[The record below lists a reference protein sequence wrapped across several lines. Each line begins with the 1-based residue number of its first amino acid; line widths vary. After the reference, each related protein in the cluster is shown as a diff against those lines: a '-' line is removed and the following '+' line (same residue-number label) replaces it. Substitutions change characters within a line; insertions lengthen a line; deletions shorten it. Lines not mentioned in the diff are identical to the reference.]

1 MSIDSEELKQVAAEA
16 EELARNASHRLSTTH
31 LLLAIFTLDSEADR
45 LLRERGLTED
55 DVLAQLTRVGKKPE
69 EADDFVAQSMARARQ
84 LADDCVHVETDA
96 LHLLVALTRMGKSSA
111 GALLERLAAPIGALR
126 NQGLARL
133 TAHGRKQAVRP
144 NSLPRGAMPPQ
155 PPESRHGSAQNP
167 APRGPAHPNAI
178 PPPLFPKPSRA
189 PFGSLAPQ
197 PSPSHGPRVA
207 VSESPQPQ
215 PSALPP
221 FGSPSGFPQRSMPA
235 RPPPPSRIEPGY
247 EAFTRDS
254 QAGNGSQPGFPK
266 SLGRQS
272 SGPRSAVSQAP
283 SKYALDPQKYP
294 WLATHARNLSE
305 LAISGALDAA
315 IGRESEVD
323 EVLDILGKRRANN
336 PVLVGEPGVGKTAIV
351 EGLALR
357 LAELALQGRLPD
369 QEGKGERILVELDVG
384 GLVAGT
390 ALRGSFSE
398 RLLGIKDDVKRAEG
412 RIIVFIDELH
422 MLIGAGST
430 GEGPQDAANELKA
443 ALARGEFP
451 CIGAT
456 THDEFRKHIQ
466 GDPALERRF
475 VPVLVREPSVKQAL
489 RILEG
494 AAPRYQAHH
503 GVRFSPDALEAA
515 CRMTARYVR
524 DRFLPDKAFAAIDL
538 AGSRARREGKFEVDH
553 DDVARA
559 VARMAGLPEE
569 RLLQPDGERFLT
581 LERRLSERI
590 VGHERALSSLARVL
604 RRNCAGFAGQRP
616 LASLLFAG
624 PSGVGKTETAKV
636 LAEELFAAPDG
647 KSARNAALVRLDLS
661 EFSEPHS
668 VSRLVGA
675 APGYVGYGEGG
686 LLTEPVRRN
695 PACVVLLDEA
705 EKAHPAVLQLLLQ
718 VLDEGQL
725 TDGRGRRVDFTAAV
739 IVLTSNA
746 GASAFGGG
754 GRPAGFASQGSKDAP
769 EIVSNE
775 HDPLALTQP
784 PEPSEHPQSARALE
798 QARGAFAPE
807 LWSRFDER
815 LIFAP
820 LSREQVSRVAQLLL
834 TESSR
839 RLWDE
844 RRIAFRTGPGLVDAL
859 VQSGGFLPALGARP
873 MRQAIERLV
882 ESPLADE
889 ILAGRVK
896 SGDKLLALAG
906 TRGIE
911 FRREQP

>member
-1 MSIDSEELKQVAAEA
+1 MATDSEELKQVAAEA
-16 EELARNASHRLSTTH
+16 DDIARNVSQKLSTAH
-31 LLLAIFTLDSEADR
+31 LLLAIFTFDNEADR
-45 LLRERGLTED
+45 LLRERGLSED
-55 DVLAQLTRVGKKPE
+55 EVLQLLAKAGKAPDE
-69 EADDFVAQSMARARQ
+69 PDGLISQALARARQ
-84 LADDCVHVETDA
+84 LADDCVHEKTDA
-96 LHLLVALTRMGKSSA
+96 LHLLVALTRLPRA
-111 GALLERLAAPIGALR
+111 AATALLERAAAPVANLR
-126 NQGLARL
+126 TAALARL
-133 TAHGRKQAVRP
+133 TGPLRKRTSRSEPQLAAAR
-144 NSLPRGAMPPQ
+144 APPQ
-155 PPESRHGSAQNP
+155 HEAARP
-167 APRGPAHPNAI
+167 APHTPHESHLSMGAPLLSRQPSALGAI
-178 PPPLFPKPSRA
+178 P
-189 PFGSLAPQ
+189 Q
-197 PSPSHGPRVA
+197 PAASHGPRTAVTEAPLPRAQGVPDGFVPMSFDGRSGAPLSFVA
-207 VSESPQPQ
+207 PESRELRDARSLSE
-215 PSALPP
+215 
-221 FGSPSGFPQRSMPA
+221 GSLR
-235 RPPPPSRIEPGY
+235 PSRIGLHETPSS
-247 EAFTRDS
+247 APD
-254 QAGNGSQPGFPK
+254 AGGLFS
-266 SLGRQS
+266 
-272 SGPRSAVSQAP
+272 
-283 SKYALDPQKYP
+283 LDPQKYP
-294 WLATHARNLSE
+294 WLATHGRNLSA
-305 LAISGALDAA
+305 LAVAGTLDAA
-315 IGRESEVD
+315 IGREAEVE

-357 LAELALQGRLPD
+357 LAEISASGRVGD
-369 QEGKGERILVELDVG
+369 GSAFDRIIVELDVG
-384 GLVAGT
+384 GMVAGT

-398 RLLGIKDDVKRAEG
+398 RLLGIKEDVKRADG
-412 RIIVFIDELH
+412 RVVVFIDELH

-475 VPVLVREPSVKQAL
+475 VPVLVREPSPRQAL

-494 AAPRYQAHH
+494 AAPRYQKHH

-538 AGSRARREGKFEVDH
+538 AGSRARREGKLEVDH
-553 DDVARA
+553 DDIARA
-559 VARMAGLPEE
+559 VARMASIPEE

-590 VGHERALSSLARVL
+590 VGHERALSALARVL

-636 LAEELFAAPDG
+636 LAEELFPEMQAGGAARG
-647 KSARNAALVRLDLS
+647 GALVRLDLS

-718 VLDEGQL
+718 ILDEGQL

-746 GASAFGGG
+746 GAAAFGGG
-754 GRPAGFASQGSKDAP
+754 GRPAGFASQTKDSLETAP
-769 EIVSNE
+769 GAV
-775 HDPLALTQP
+775 DPLALTLP
-784 PEPSEHPQSARALE
+784 PEPVEHPQSARALE
-798 QARGAFAPE
+798 MARGTFAPE

-815 LIFAP
+815 LVFAP
-820 LSREQVSRVAQLLL
+820 LSREQVARVAQLLL

-859 VQSGGFLPALGARP
+859 VQAGGFLPQLGARP
-873 MRQAIERLV
+873 MRQAIERMV

-896 SGDKLLALAG
+896 SGDRLLALAG
-906 TRGIE
+906 ARGIE

>member
-1 MSIDSEELKQVAAEA
+1 MAIDSEELQQVVAEA
-16 EELARNASHRLSTTH
+16 EDIARNVTQRLSTAH
-31 LLLAIFTLDSEADR
+31 LLLAMFTFDNQADR

-55 DVLAQLTRVGKKPE
+55 EVLALLTRAGKAPE
-69 EADDFVAQSMARARQ
+69 EQEGTVAQALARARQ
-84 LADDCVHVETDA
+84 LADDCVHAETDA
-96 LHLLVALTRMGKSSA
+96 LHLLVALSRLPRATAQG
-111 GALLERLAAPIGALR
+111 LLERAAAPLGNLR
-126 NQGLARL
+126 TAALARL
-133 TAHGRKQAVRP
+133 TGPLRKRAVKNEAQLDGSRAQI
-144 NSLPRGAMPPQ
+144 REPQ
-155 PPESRHGSAQNP
+155 RQLL
-167 APRGPAHPNAI
+167 AP
-178 PPPLFPKPSRA
+178 LPSRSA
-189 PFGSLAPQ
+189 IGSLG
-197 PSPSHGPRVA
+197 PSPLPAQSHGPRTAVA
-207 VSESPQPQ
+207 EAMPSSARGEAGQELLREPRALSFGAPELRDELPRHSRLGEALSRSLISDRSERER
-215 PSALPP
+215 
-221 FGSPSGFPQRSMPA
+221 SGRSLAPESQERA
-235 RPPPPSRIEPGY
+235 SR
-247 EAFTRDS
+247 
-254 QAGNGSQPGFPK
+254 
-266 SLGRQS
+266 
-272 SGPRSAVSQAP
+272 
-283 SKYALDPQKYP
+283 YALDPQRYP
-294 WLATHARNLSE
+294 WLATHARNLSL
-305 LAISGALDAA
+305 LADKGLLDAA
-315 IGRESEVD
+315 IGREAEVD

-357 LAELALQGRLPD
+357 LAELANAGPALEPALP
-369 QEGKGERILVELDVG
+369 ERSERGAERTERAERILVELDVG
-384 GLVAGT
+384 SLVAGT

-398 RLLGIKDDVKRAEG
+398 RLLGIKDDVKRAG
-412 RIIVFIDELH
+412 GQVIVFIDELH

-475 VPVLVREPSVKQAL
+475 VPVLVREPSVRQAL

-503 GVRFSPDALEAA
+503 AVQFSPDALEAA

-538 AGSRARREGKFEVDH
+538 AGSRARREGKSEVDH

-581 LERRLSERI
+581 LERRLAERI
-590 VGHERALSSLARVL
+590 VGHERALAALSRVL

-636 LAEELFAAPDG
+636 LAEELFPAPDSSG
-647 KSARNAALVRLDLS
+647 GARGGLGSLVRLDLS
-661 EFSEPHS
+661 EFSEAHS

-686 LLTEPVRRN
+686 LLTEPVRRS

-718 VLDEGQL
+718 ILDEGQL
-725 TDGRGRRVDFTAAV
+725 TDGRGRRVDFTGAV

-746 GASAFGGG
+746 GSAAFGGG
-754 GRPAGFASQGSKDAP
+754 GRPAGFSALASSVTEGSG
-769 EIVSNE
+769 EL
-775 HDPLALTQP
+775 DPLALTQP
-784 PEPSEHPQSARALE
+784 PEAAEHPQAARALE
-798 QARGAFAPE
+798 LARAAFTPE

-815 LIFAP
+815 LVFAP
-820 LSREQVSRVAQLLL
+820 LSREQVARVAQLLL
-834 TESSR
+834 SESSR

-859 VQSGGFLPALGARP
+859 VQAGGFLPALGARP

-882 ESPLADE
+882 ESALADE

-906 TRGIE
+906 AQGVE